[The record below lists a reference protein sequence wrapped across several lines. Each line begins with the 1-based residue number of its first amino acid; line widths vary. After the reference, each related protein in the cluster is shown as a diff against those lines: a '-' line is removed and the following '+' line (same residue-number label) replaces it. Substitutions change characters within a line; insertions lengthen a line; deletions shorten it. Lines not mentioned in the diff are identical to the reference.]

1 MMLGEE
7 VGSISSNLS
16 AMKDFIF
23 HFGELAGALLVGMV
37 LGVGSIIKKNKI
49 SLKWDAKKEHT
60 KLTAHSRVHETLTEL
75 RVTVR
80 ASRALIFQYHNGGK
94 FSDGTSMKRFSVT
107 HESCANGVM
116 GMMLESQD
124 VLLTRYIELIG
135 VIDEQPNQ
143 IIRVSTLPECTLRSI
158 LEINNVVYFSVG
170 AVKCEDSLTP
180 MGFVCCHWCDID
192 ELDGLHE
199 EGFDDASLSD
209 VIKNS
214 IYTINNQLIHA
225 QK

>member
-7 VGSISSNLS
+7 AGSMTSNLS
-16 AMKDFIF
+16 VLKDAIF
-23 HFGELAGALLVGMV
+23 HFGEFAGVLIFGMG
-37 LGVGSIIKKNKI
+37 LGIISIIRKNKV
-49 SLKWDAKKEHT
+49 SLKWDAKKETSQLH
-60 KLTAHSRVHETLTEL
+60 AHSRVHETLTEL

-107 HESCANGVM
+107 HESCANGVI

-135 VIDEQPNQ
+135 VIDEQANQ

-170 AVKCEDSLTP
+170 AVKCVDSLTP
-180 MGFVCCHWCDID
+180 MGFVCCHWCDVG
-192 ELDGLHE
+192 ELDELHE
-199 EGFDDASLSD
+199 EGFDDGSLSD